1 VIIASRDHV
10 CRNSEINQ
18 NKEIKGCALNAACK
32 NSKCEFKSNIDASRK
47 MFKLQKE
54 LDKKFPE
61 EAVVADIEE
70 FEFLEK

>member
-1 VIIASRDHV
+1 
-10 CRNSEINQ
+10 
-18 NKEIKGCALNAACK
+18 
-32 NSKCEFKSNIDASRK
+32 